1 MQAIILQIVGLLI
14 ITTLIVL
21 FYSKPNIESVETKTY
36 AKLIGLNFLFLVVGI
51 STYIVAKLIGNFNL
65 INILQ
70 KTYMSILALLNL
82 YSMFYCISI
91 YDKEEKLSNLKKI
104 LSAITI
110 ISILLIIV
118 LPLNVIFEGDL
129 LDGEGLSYDVA
140 LWHTILSFTFFLII
154 TLYLLIKKYSLKKIS
169 PYIILIILYLIGF
182 LIRSCYKELIFEG
195 FFYAYILF
203 IMYNTIENPD
213 VKTAKELAFQ
223 KKLAEESSRK
233 TLSLIEDMS
242 EELKSSVKD
251 LELISNTKI
260 DKNNI
265 KELNNVL
272 SSFQENSVKLNDK
285 ISSILDLAV
294 VKSEPRIVTY
304 KYETLDMLDK
314 LKQFLEI
321 EKEDKIKLEMKIS
334 NKLPLVLYGD
344 EAGIIKVVLYF
355 FDLVSSI
362 LSKKNILLEID
373 DIKVGNFAKLRFKFI
388 TNDKSILNYV
398 VEDKKTKK
406 LKLKITNSINY
417 EIINNLLDKTNGNI
431 TIIKDKDNINLILSI
446 NQRLISEYDIIS
458 KKEENRNIKIKYHNY
473 SGKKLLLV
481 DNNNLKLKEMKT
493 LLKPYNIDVTVA
505 QNLEEMGSKLSE
517 DEIFDMIIIDDIIP
531 NFEIDSFAKEII
543 KDQNGI
549 LNYIKKQAKYNIATI
564 IMVTPNNKKIEEQ
577 YIKYGFNDYIIK
589 PVNKEN
595 IDKILYSLSKSKF
608 RSSFHLK
615 EKEKN
620 YVKEKGL
627 EVIKTHAYDLLKKR
641 LVPAYIV
648 NDGKQTP
655 MRGHPVFIA
664 EHATAT
670 CCRSCLYKWYQIP
683 KGRDLKK
690 EELDY
695 IVNIIMSWIK
705 KEMEKKEK

>member
-129 LDGEGLSYDVA
+129 LDGEGLSYTVA
-140 LWHTILSFTFFLII
+140 LGHTVLSFTFFLII

-213 VKTAKELAFQ
+213 VKMAKELVFQ

-417 EIINNLLDKTNGNI
+417 EIINNLLDKMNGNI

-595 IDKILYSLSKSKF
+595 IDKILNKYFK
-608 RSSFHLK
+608 
-615 EKEKN
+615 
-620 YVKEKGL
+620 VKE
-627 EVIKTHAYDLLKKR
+627 
-641 LVPAYIV
+641 
-648 NDGKQTP
+648 
-655 MRGHPVFIA
+655 
-664 EHATAT
+664 
-670 CCRSCLYKWYQIP
+670 
-683 KGRDLKK
+683 
-690 EELDY
+690 
-695 IVNIIMSWIK
+695 
-705 KEMEKKEK
+705 

>member
-104 LSAITI
+104 LLSITI
-110 ISILLIIV
+110 ISILLIIA

-140 LWHTILSFTFFLII
+140 LGHTILSFTFFLII

-213 VKTAKELAFQ
+213 VKMAKELVFQ

-417 EIINNLLDKTNGNI
+417 EIINNLLDKMNGNI
-431 TIIKDKDNINLILSI
+431 TIIKDKDNINLILSV

-595 IDKILYSLSKSKF
+595 IDKILNKYFK
-608 RSSFHLK
+608 
-615 EKEKN
+615 
-620 YVKEKGL
+620 VKE
-627 EVIKTHAYDLLKKR
+627 
-641 LVPAYIV
+641 
-648 NDGKQTP
+648 
-655 MRGHPVFIA
+655 
-664 EHATAT
+664 
-670 CCRSCLYKWYQIP
+670 
-683 KGRDLKK
+683 
-690 EELDY
+690 
-695 IVNIIMSWIK
+695 
-705 KEMEKKEK
+705 

>member
-129 LDGEGLSYDVA
+129 LDGEGLSYTVA
-140 LWHTILSFTFFLII
+140 LGHTVLSFTFFLII

-213 VKTAKELAFQ
+213 VKTTKELAFQ

-294 VKSEPRIVTY
+294 VKSEPKIVTY

-417 EIINNLLDKTNGNI
+417 EIINNLLDKMNGNI

-595 IDKILYSLSKSKF
+595 IDKILNKYFK
-608 RSSFHLK
+608 
-615 EKEKN
+615 
-620 YVKEKGL
+620 VKE
-627 EVIKTHAYDLLKKR
+627 
-641 LVPAYIV
+641 
-648 NDGKQTP
+648 
-655 MRGHPVFIA
+655 
-664 EHATAT
+664 
-670 CCRSCLYKWYQIP
+670 
-683 KGRDLKK
+683 
-690 EELDY
+690 
-695 IVNIIMSWIK
+695 
-705 KEMEKKEK
+705 

>member
-91 YDKEEKLSNLKKI
+91 YDKEEKLSNFKKI
-104 LSAITI
+104 LLSITI
-110 ISILLIIV
+110 ISILLIIA

-129 LDGEGLSYDVA
+129 LDGEGLSYTVA
-140 LWHTILSFTFFLII
+140 LGHTVLSFTFFLII

-182 LIRSCYKELIFEG
+182 LIRSCYIELIFEG

-213 VKTAKELAFQ
+213 VKTTKELAFQ

-417 EIINNLLDKTNGNI
+417 EIINNLLDKMNGNI

-564 IMVTPNNKKIEEQ
+564 IMVTPNNKRIEEQ

-595 IDKILYSLSKSKF
+595 IDKILNKYFKA
-608 RSSFHLK
+608 K
-615 EKEKN
+615 E
-620 YVKEKGL
+620 
-627 EVIKTHAYDLLKKR
+627 
-641 LVPAYIV
+641 
-648 NDGKQTP
+648 
-655 MRGHPVFIA
+655 
-664 EHATAT
+664 
-670 CCRSCLYKWYQIP
+670 
-683 KGRDLKK
+683 
-690 EELDY
+690 
-695 IVNIIMSWIK
+695 
-705 KEMEKKEK
+705 

>member
-417 EIINNLLDKTNGNI
+417 EIINNLLDKMNGNI

-564 IMVTPNNKKIEEQ
+564 IMVTPNNKNIEEQ

-595 IDKILYSLSKSKF
+595 IDKILNKYFK
-608 RSSFHLK
+608 
-615 EKEKN
+615 
-620 YVKEKGL
+620 VKE
-627 EVIKTHAYDLLKKR
+627 
-641 LVPAYIV
+641 
-648 NDGKQTP
+648 
-655 MRGHPVFIA
+655 
-664 EHATAT
+664 
-670 CCRSCLYKWYQIP
+670 
-683 KGRDLKK
+683 
-690 EELDY
+690 
-695 IVNIIMSWIK
+695 
-705 KEMEKKEK
+705 

>member
-129 LDGEGLSYDVA
+129 LDGEGLSYTVA
-140 LWHTILSFTFFLII
+140 LGHTVLSFTFFLII

-169 PYIILIILYLIGF
+169 PYIILIILCLIGF

-213 VKTAKELAFQ
+213 VKTTKELAFQ

-417 EIINNLLDKTNGNI
+417 EIINNLLDKMNGNI

-595 IDKILYSLSKSKF
+595 IDKILNKYFK
-608 RSSFHLK
+608 
-615 EKEKN
+615 
-620 YVKEKGL
+620 VKE
-627 EVIKTHAYDLLKKR
+627 
-641 LVPAYIV
+641 
-648 NDGKQTP
+648 
-655 MRGHPVFIA
+655 
-664 EHATAT
+664 
-670 CCRSCLYKWYQIP
+670 
-683 KGRDLKK
+683 
-690 EELDY
+690 
-695 IVNIIMSWIK
+695 
-705 KEMEKKEK
+705 

>member
-21 FYSKPNIESVETKTY
+21 FYSKPNIESVEIKTY

-104 LSAITI
+104 LLSITI
-110 ISILLIIV
+110 ISILLIIA

-140 LWHTILSFTFFLII
+140 LGHTILSFTFFLII

-213 VKTAKELAFQ
+213 VKMAKELVFQ

-344 EAGIIKVVLYF
+344 EAEIIKVVLYF

-417 EIINNLLDKTNGNI
+417 EIINNLLDKMNGNI

-595 IDKILYSLSKSKF
+595 IDKILNKYFK
-608 RSSFHLK
+608 
-615 EKEKN
+615 
-620 YVKEKGL
+620 VKE
-627 EVIKTHAYDLLKKR
+627 
-641 LVPAYIV
+641 
-648 NDGKQTP
+648 
-655 MRGHPVFIA
+655 
-664 EHATAT
+664 
-670 CCRSCLYKWYQIP
+670 
-683 KGRDLKK
+683 
-690 EELDY
+690 
-695 IVNIIMSWIK
+695 
-705 KEMEKKEK
+705 

>member
-104 LSAITI
+104 LLSITI
-110 ISILLIIV
+110 ISILLIIA

-417 EIINNLLDKTNGNI
+417 EIINNLLDKMNGNI

-595 IDKILYSLSKSKF
+595 IDKILNKYFKA
-608 RSSFHLK
+608 K
-615 EKEKN
+615 E
-620 YVKEKGL
+620 
-627 EVIKTHAYDLLKKR
+627 
-641 LVPAYIV
+641 
-648 NDGKQTP
+648 
-655 MRGHPVFIA
+655 
-664 EHATAT
+664 
-670 CCRSCLYKWYQIP
+670 
-683 KGRDLKK
+683 
-690 EELDY
+690 
-695 IVNIIMSWIK
+695 
-705 KEMEKKEK
+705 

>member
-129 LDGEGLSYDVA
+129 LDGEGLSYTVA
-140 LWHTILSFTFFLII
+140 LGHTVLSFTFFLII

-213 VKTAKELAFQ
+213 VKTTKELAFQ

-417 EIINNLLDKTNGNI
+417 EIINNLLDKMNGNI

-505 QNLEEMGSKLSE
+505 QSLEEMGNKLSD
-517 DEIFDMIIIDDIIP
+517 DETFDMIIIDDIIP
-531 NFEIDSFAKEII
+531 NFEIDSFTKEII

-549 LNYIKKQAKYNIATI
+549 LNYIKKQAKYNITTI

-595 IDKILYSLSKSKF
+595 IDKILNKYFK
-608 RSSFHLK
+608 
-615 EKEKN
+615 
-620 YVKEKGL
+620 VKE
-627 EVIKTHAYDLLKKR
+627 
-641 LVPAYIV
+641 
-648 NDGKQTP
+648 
-655 MRGHPVFIA
+655 
-664 EHATAT
+664 
-670 CCRSCLYKWYQIP
+670 
-683 KGRDLKK
+683 
-690 EELDY
+690 
-695 IVNIIMSWIK
+695 
-705 KEMEKKEK
+705 

>member
-91 YDKEEKLSNLKKI
+91 YDKEEKLSNFKKI
-104 LSAITI
+104 LLSITI
-110 ISILLIIV
+110 ISILLIIA

-213 VKTAKELAFQ
+213 VKTTKELAFQ

-417 EIINNLLDKTNGNI
+417 EIINNLLDKMNGNI

-595 IDKILYSLSKSKF
+595 IDKILNKYFK
-608 RSSFHLK
+608 
-615 EKEKN
+615 
-620 YVKEKGL
+620 VKE
-627 EVIKTHAYDLLKKR
+627 
-641 LVPAYIV
+641 
-648 NDGKQTP
+648 
-655 MRGHPVFIA
+655 
-664 EHATAT
+664 
-670 CCRSCLYKWYQIP
+670 
-683 KGRDLKK
+683 
-690 EELDY
+690 
-695 IVNIIMSWIK
+695 
-705 KEMEKKEK
+705 

>member
-104 LSAITI
+104 LLSITI
-110 ISILLIIV
+110 ISILLIIA

-129 LDGEGLSYDVA
+129 LDGEGLSYTVA
-140 LWHTILSFTFFLII
+140 LGHTVLSFTFFLII

-213 VKTAKELAFQ
+213 VKTTKELAFQ

-334 NKLPLVLYGD
+334 NKLPLVLYGE

-398 VEDKKTKK
+398 AEDKKTKK

-431 TIIKDKDNINLILSI
+431 TIIKDKDNINLILSV

-564 IMVTPNNKKIEEQ
+564 IMVTPNNKRIEEQ

-595 IDKILYSLSKSKF
+595 IDKILNKYFKA
-608 RSSFHLK
+608 K
-615 EKEKN
+615 E
-620 YVKEKGL
+620 
-627 EVIKTHAYDLLKKR
+627 
-641 LVPAYIV
+641 
-648 NDGKQTP
+648 
-655 MRGHPVFIA
+655 
-664 EHATAT
+664 
-670 CCRSCLYKWYQIP
+670 
-683 KGRDLKK
+683 
-690 EELDY
+690 
-695 IVNIIMSWIK
+695 
-705 KEMEKKEK
+705 

>member
-154 TLYLLIKKYSLKKIS
+154 TLYLLIKKYSLKKIF

-417 EIINNLLDKTNGNI
+417 EIINNLLDKMNGNI

-595 IDKILYSLSKSKF
+595 IDKILNKYFKA
-608 RSSFHLK
+608 K
-615 EKEKN
+615 E
-620 YVKEKGL
+620 
-627 EVIKTHAYDLLKKR
+627 
-641 LVPAYIV
+641 
-648 NDGKQTP
+648 
-655 MRGHPVFIA
+655 
-664 EHATAT
+664 
-670 CCRSCLYKWYQIP
+670 
-683 KGRDLKK
+683 
-690 EELDY
+690 
-695 IVNIIMSWIK
+695 
-705 KEMEKKEK
+705 

>member
-104 LSAITI
+104 LLSITI
-110 ISILLIIV
+110 ISILLIIA

-140 LWHTILSFTFFLII
+140 LGHTILSFTFFLII

-213 VKTAKELAFQ
+213 VKTTKELAFQ

-417 EIINNLLDKTNGNI
+417 EIINNLLDKMNGNI

-595 IDKILYSLSKSKF
+595 IDKILNKYFKA
-608 RSSFHLK
+608 K
-615 EKEKN
+615 E
-620 YVKEKGL
+620 
-627 EVIKTHAYDLLKKR
+627 
-641 LVPAYIV
+641 
-648 NDGKQTP
+648 
-655 MRGHPVFIA
+655 
-664 EHATAT
+664 
-670 CCRSCLYKWYQIP
+670 
-683 KGRDLKK
+683 
-690 EELDY
+690 
-695 IVNIIMSWIK
+695 
-705 KEMEKKEK
+705 

>member
-104 LSAITI
+104 LLSITI
-110 ISILLIIV
+110 ISILLIIA

-140 LWHTILSFTFFLII
+140 LGHTILSFTFFLII

-169 PYIILIILYLIGF
+169 PYIILIVLYLIGF

-417 EIINNLLDKTNGNI
+417 EIINNLLDKMNGNI

-595 IDKILYSLSKSKF
+595 IDKILNKYFKA
-608 RSSFHLK
+608 K
-615 EKEKN
+615 E
-620 YVKEKGL
+620 
-627 EVIKTHAYDLLKKR
+627 
-641 LVPAYIV
+641 
-648 NDGKQTP
+648 
-655 MRGHPVFIA
+655 
-664 EHATAT
+664 
-670 CCRSCLYKWYQIP
+670 
-683 KGRDLKK
+683 
-690 EELDY
+690 
-695 IVNIIMSWIK
+695 
-705 KEMEKKEK
+705 

>member
-91 YDKEEKLSNLKKI
+91 YDKEEKLSNFKKI
-104 LSAITI
+104 LLSITI
-110 ISILLIIV
+110 ISILLIIA

-129 LDGEGLSYDVA
+129 LDGEGLSYTVA
-140 LWHTILSFTFFLII
+140 LGHTVLSFTFFLII

-213 VKTAKELAFQ
+213 VKMAKELVFQ

-294 VKSEPRIVTY
+294 VKSKPRIVTY

-417 EIINNLLDKTNGNI
+417 EIINNLLEKTNGNI
-431 TIIKDKDNINLILSI
+431 TIIKDKYNVNLILSV
-446 NQRLISEYDIIS
+446 NQRLVSEYDIIS
-458 KKEENRNIKIKYHNY
+458 EKEENRNIKIKYHNY

-595 IDKILYSLSKSKF
+595 IDKILNKYFK
-608 RSSFHLK
+608 
-615 EKEKN
+615 
-620 YVKEKGL
+620 VKE
-627 EVIKTHAYDLLKKR
+627 
-641 LVPAYIV
+641 
-648 NDGKQTP
+648 
-655 MRGHPVFIA
+655 
-664 EHATAT
+664 
-670 CCRSCLYKWYQIP
+670 
-683 KGRDLKK
+683 
-690 EELDY
+690 
-695 IVNIIMSWIK
+695 
-705 KEMEKKEK
+705 

>member
-118 LPLNVIFEGDL
+118 LPLNVIFEGYL
-129 LDGEGLSYDVA
+129 LDGEGLSYTVA
-140 LWHTILSFTFFLII
+140 LGHTVLSFTFFLII

-213 VKTAKELAFQ
+213 VKTTKELAFQ

-417 EIINNLLDKTNGNI
+417 EIINNLLDKMNGNI

-564 IMVTPNNKKIEEQ
+564 IMVTPNNKRIEEQ

-595 IDKILYSLSKSKF
+595 IDKILNKYFK
-608 RSSFHLK
+608 
-615 EKEKN
+615 
-620 YVKEKGL
+620 VKE
-627 EVIKTHAYDLLKKR
+627 
-641 LVPAYIV
+641 
-648 NDGKQTP
+648 
-655 MRGHPVFIA
+655 
-664 EHATAT
+664 
-670 CCRSCLYKWYQIP
+670 
-683 KGRDLKK
+683 
-690 EELDY
+690 
-695 IVNIIMSWIK
+695 
-705 KEMEKKEK
+705 

>member
-91 YDKEEKLSNLKKI
+91 YDKEEKLSNFKKI
-104 LSAITI
+104 LLSITI
-110 ISILLIIV
+110 ISILLIIA

-129 LDGEGLSYDVA
+129 LDGEGLSYTVA
-140 LWHTILSFTFFLII
+140 LGHTVLSFTFFLII

-213 VKTAKELAFQ
+213 VKTTKELAFQ

-417 EIINNLLDKTNGNI
+417 EIINNLLDKMNGNI

-564 IMVTPNNKKIEEQ
+564 IMVTPNNKNIEEQ

-595 IDKILYSLSKSKF
+595 IDKILNKYFK
-608 RSSFHLK
+608 
-615 EKEKN
+615 
-620 YVKEKGL
+620 VKE
-627 EVIKTHAYDLLKKR
+627 
-641 LVPAYIV
+641 
-648 NDGKQTP
+648 
-655 MRGHPVFIA
+655 
-664 EHATAT
+664 
-670 CCRSCLYKWYQIP
+670 
-683 KGRDLKK
+683 
-690 EELDY
+690 
-695 IVNIIMSWIK
+695 
-705 KEMEKKEK
+705 

>member
-91 YDKEEKLSNLKKI
+91 YDKEEKLSNFKKI
-104 LSAITI
+104 LLSITI
-110 ISILLIIV
+110 ISILLIIA

-129 LDGEGLSYDVA
+129 LDGEGLSYTVA
-140 LWHTILSFTFFLII
+140 LGHTVLSFTFFLII

-213 VKTAKELAFQ
+213 VKTTKELAFQ

-334 NKLPLVLYGD
+334 NKLPLVLYGE

-398 VEDKKTKK
+398 AEDKKTKK

-431 TIIKDKDNINLILSI
+431 TIIKDKDNINLILSV

-564 IMVTPNNKKIEEQ
+564 IMVTPNNKRIEEQ

-595 IDKILYSLSKSKF
+595 IDKILNKYFKA
-608 RSSFHLK
+608 K
-615 EKEKN
+615 E
-620 YVKEKGL
+620 
-627 EVIKTHAYDLLKKR
+627 
-641 LVPAYIV
+641 
-648 NDGKQTP
+648 
-655 MRGHPVFIA
+655 
-664 EHATAT
+664 
-670 CCRSCLYKWYQIP
+670 
-683 KGRDLKK
+683 
-690 EELDY
+690 
-695 IVNIIMSWIK
+695 
-705 KEMEKKEK
+705 

>member
-373 DIKVGNFAKLRFKFI
+373 DIKVGNFAKLRFKLI

-417 EIINNLLDKTNGNI
+417 EIINNLLDKMNGNI

-595 IDKILYSLSKSKF
+595 IDKILNKYFKA
-608 RSSFHLK
+608 K
-615 EKEKN
+615 E
-620 YVKEKGL
+620 
-627 EVIKTHAYDLLKKR
+627 
-641 LVPAYIV
+641 
-648 NDGKQTP
+648 
-655 MRGHPVFIA
+655 
-664 EHATAT
+664 
-670 CCRSCLYKWYQIP
+670 
-683 KGRDLKK
+683 
-690 EELDY
+690 
-695 IVNIIMSWIK
+695 
-705 KEMEKKEK
+705 

>member
-104 LSAITI
+104 LLSITI
-110 ISILLIIV
+110 ISILLIIA

-140 LWHTILSFTFFLII
+140 LGHTILSFTFFLII

-169 PYIILIILYLIGF
+169 PYIILIVLYLIGF

-213 VKTAKELAFQ
+213 VKMAKELVFQ

-233 TLSLIEDMS
+233 TLSLIEDIS

-417 EIINNLLDKTNGNI
+417 EIINNLLEKTNGNI
-431 TIIKDKDNINLILSI
+431 TIIKDKDNVNLILSV
-446 NQRLISEYDIIS
+446 NQRLVSEYDIIS
-458 KKEENRNIKIKYHNY
+458 EKEENRNIKIKYHNY

-481 DNNNLKLKEMKT
+481 DNNNLKLKEIKT

-564 IMVTPNNKKIEEQ
+564 IMVTPNNKNIEEQ

-595 IDKILYSLSKSKF
+595 IDKILNKYFK
-608 RSSFHLK
+608 
-615 EKEKN
+615 
-620 YVKEKGL
+620 VKE
-627 EVIKTHAYDLLKKR
+627 
-641 LVPAYIV
+641 
-648 NDGKQTP
+648 
-655 MRGHPVFIA
+655 
-664 EHATAT
+664 
-670 CCRSCLYKWYQIP
+670 
-683 KGRDLKK
+683 
-690 EELDY
+690 
-695 IVNIIMSWIK
+695 
-705 KEMEKKEK
+705 

>member
-91 YDKEEKLSNLKKI
+91 YDKEEKLSNFKKI
-104 LSAITI
+104 LLSITI
-110 ISILLIIV
+110 ISILLIIA

-129 LDGEGLSYDVA
+129 LDGEGLSYTVA
-140 LWHTILSFTFFLII
+140 LGHTVLSFTFFLII

-182 LIRSCYKELIFEG
+182 LIRSCYKELIFED

-213 VKTAKELAFQ
+213 VKTTKELAFQ

-355 FDLVSSI
+355 FNLVSSI

-417 EIINNLLDKTNGNI
+417 EIINNLLDKMNGNI

-564 IMVTPNNKKIEEQ
+564 IMVTPNNKRIEEQ

-595 IDKILYSLSKSKF
+595 IDKILNKYFKA
-608 RSSFHLK
+608 K
-615 EKEKN
+615 E
-620 YVKEKGL
+620 
-627 EVIKTHAYDLLKKR
+627 
-641 LVPAYIV
+641 
-648 NDGKQTP
+648 
-655 MRGHPVFIA
+655 
-664 EHATAT
+664 
-670 CCRSCLYKWYQIP
+670 
-683 KGRDLKK
+683 
-690 EELDY
+690 
-695 IVNIIMSWIK
+695 
-705 KEMEKKEK
+705 

>member
-169 PYIILIILYLIGF
+169 PYIILIILYLIVF

-417 EIINNLLDKTNGNI
+417 EIINNLLDKMNGNI

-589 PVNKEN
+589 PVN
-595 IDKILYSLSKSKF
+595 
-608 RSSFHLK
+608 
-615 EKEKN
+615 
-620 YVKEKGL
+620 G
-627 EVIKTHAYDLLKKR
+627 
-641 LVPAYIV
+641 
-648 NDGKQTP
+648 
-655 MRGHPVFIA
+655 
-664 EHATAT
+664 
-670 CCRSCLYKWYQIP
+670 
-683 KGRDLKK
+683 
-690 EELDY
+690 
-695 IVNIIMSWIK
+695 
-705 KEMEKKEK
+705 

>member
-91 YDKEEKLSNLKKI
+91 YDKEEKLSNFKKI
-104 LSAITI
+104 LLSITI
-110 ISILLIIV
+110 ISILLIIA

-213 VKTAKELAFQ
+213 VKMAKELVFQ

-294 VKSEPRIVTY
+294 VKSKPRIVTY

-417 EIINNLLDKTNGNI
+417 EIINNLLEKTNGNI
-431 TIIKDKDNINLILSI
+431 TIIKDKYNVNLILSV
-446 NQRLISEYDIIS
+446 NQRLVSEYDIIS
-458 KKEENRNIKIKYHNY
+458 EKEENRNIKIKYHNY

-481 DNNNLKLKEMKT
+481 DNNNLKLKEMKI

-505 QNLEEMGSKLSE
+505 QSLEEMGNKLSD
-517 DEIFDMIIIDDIIP
+517 DETFDMIIIDDIIP
-531 NFEIDSFAKEII
+531 NFEIDSFTKEII

-549 LNYIKKQAKYNIATI
+549 LNYIKKQAKYNITTI

-595 IDKILYSLSKSKF
+595 IDKILNKYFKA
-608 RSSFHLK
+608 K
-615 EKEKN
+615 E
-620 YVKEKGL
+620 
-627 EVIKTHAYDLLKKR
+627 
-641 LVPAYIV
+641 
-648 NDGKQTP
+648 
-655 MRGHPVFIA
+655 
-664 EHATAT
+664 
-670 CCRSCLYKWYQIP
+670 
-683 KGRDLKK
+683 
-690 EELDY
+690 
-695 IVNIIMSWIK
+695 
-705 KEMEKKEK
+705 

>member
-195 FFYAYILF
+195 LFYAYILF

-417 EIINNLLDKTNGNI
+417 EIINNLLDKMNGNI

-595 IDKILYSLSKSKF
+595 IDKILNKYFK
-608 RSSFHLK
+608 
-615 EKEKN
+615 
-620 YVKEKGL
+620 VKE
-627 EVIKTHAYDLLKKR
+627 
-641 LVPAYIV
+641 
-648 NDGKQTP
+648 
-655 MRGHPVFIA
+655 
-664 EHATAT
+664 
-670 CCRSCLYKWYQIP
+670 
-683 KGRDLKK
+683 
-690 EELDY
+690 
-695 IVNIIMSWIK
+695 
-705 KEMEKKEK
+705 

>member
-91 YDKEEKLSNLKKI
+91 YDKEEKLSNFKKI
-104 LSAITI
+104 LLSITI
-110 ISILLIIV
+110 ISILLIIA

-213 VKTAKELAFQ
+213 VKMAKELAFQ
-223 KKLAEESSRK
+223 KKLADESSRK

-431 TIIKDKDNINLILSI
+431 TIIKDKDNINLILSV

-595 IDKILYSLSKSKF
+595 IDKILNKYFK
-608 RSSFHLK
+608 
-615 EKEKN
+615 
-620 YVKEKGL
+620 VKE
-627 EVIKTHAYDLLKKR
+627 
-641 LVPAYIV
+641 
-648 NDGKQTP
+648 
-655 MRGHPVFIA
+655 
-664 EHATAT
+664 
-670 CCRSCLYKWYQIP
+670 
-683 KGRDLKK
+683 
-690 EELDY
+690 
-695 IVNIIMSWIK
+695 
-705 KEMEKKEK
+705 

>member
-21 FYSKPNIESVETKTY
+21 FYSKPNIESVEIKTY

-223 KKLAEESSRK
+223 KKLADESSRK

-344 EAGIIKVVLYF
+344 KAGIIKVVLYF

-417 EIINNLLDKTNGNI
+417 EIINNLLDKMNGNI

-564 IMVTPNNKKIEEQ
+564 IMVTPNNKRIEEQ

-595 IDKILYSLSKSKF
+595 IDKILNKYFKA
-608 RSSFHLK
+608 K
-615 EKEKN
+615 E
-620 YVKEKGL
+620 
-627 EVIKTHAYDLLKKR
+627 
-641 LVPAYIV
+641 
-648 NDGKQTP
+648 
-655 MRGHPVFIA
+655 
-664 EHATAT
+664 
-670 CCRSCLYKWYQIP
+670 
-683 KGRDLKK
+683 
-690 EELDY
+690 
-695 IVNIIMSWIK
+695 
-705 KEMEKKEK
+705 

>member
-21 FYSKPNIESVETKTY
+21 FYSKPNIESVEIKTY

-417 EIINNLLDKTNGNI
+417 EIINNLLDKMNGNI

-595 IDKILYSLSKSKF
+595 IDKILNKYFKA
-608 RSSFHLK
+608 K
-615 EKEKN
+615 E
-620 YVKEKGL
+620 
-627 EVIKTHAYDLLKKR
+627 
-641 LVPAYIV
+641 
-648 NDGKQTP
+648 
-655 MRGHPVFIA
+655 
-664 EHATAT
+664 
-670 CCRSCLYKWYQIP
+670 
-683 KGRDLKK
+683 
-690 EELDY
+690 
-695 IVNIIMSWIK
+695 
-705 KEMEKKEK
+705 

>member
-129 LDGEGLSYDVA
+129 LDGEGLSYTVA
-140 LWHTILSFTFFLII
+140 LGHTVLSFTFFLII

-213 VKTAKELAFQ
+213 VKTTKELAFQ

-321 EKEDKIKLEMKIS
+321 EKEDKIKLEIKIS

-417 EIINNLLDKTNGNI
+417 EIINNLLDKMNGNI

-595 IDKILYSLSKSKF
+595 IDKILNKYFK
-608 RSSFHLK
+608 
-615 EKEKN
+615 
-620 YVKEKGL
+620 VKE
-627 EVIKTHAYDLLKKR
+627 
-641 LVPAYIV
+641 
-648 NDGKQTP
+648 
-655 MRGHPVFIA
+655 
-664 EHATAT
+664 
-670 CCRSCLYKWYQIP
+670 
-683 KGRDLKK
+683 
-690 EELDY
+690 
-695 IVNIIMSWIK
+695 
-705 KEMEKKEK
+705 

>member
-223 KKLAEESSRK
+223 KKLADESSRK

-417 EIINNLLDKTNGNI
+417 EIINNLLDKMNGNI

-564 IMVTPNNKKIEEQ
+564 IMVTPNNKRIEEQ

-595 IDKILYSLSKSKF
+595 IDKILNKYFKA
-608 RSSFHLK
+608 K
-615 EKEKN
+615 E
-620 YVKEKGL
+620 
-627 EVIKTHAYDLLKKR
+627 
-641 LVPAYIV
+641 
-648 NDGKQTP
+648 
-655 MRGHPVFIA
+655 
-664 EHATAT
+664 
-670 CCRSCLYKWYQIP
+670 
-683 KGRDLKK
+683 
-690 EELDY
+690 
-695 IVNIIMSWIK
+695 
-705 KEMEKKEK
+705 

>member
-51 STYIVAKLIGNFNL
+51 SIYIVAKLIGNFNL

-91 YDKEEKLSNLKKI
+91 YDKEEKLSNFKKI
-104 LSAITI
+104 LLSITI
-110 ISILLIIV
+110 ISILLIIA

-213 VKTAKELAFQ
+213 VKMAKELAFQ
-223 KKLAEESSRK
+223 KKLADESSRK

-417 EIINNLLDKTNGNI
+417 EIINNLLDKMNGNI

-595 IDKILYSLSKSKF
+595 IDKILNKYFKA
-608 RSSFHLK
+608 K
-615 EKEKN
+615 E
-620 YVKEKGL
+620 
-627 EVIKTHAYDLLKKR
+627 
-641 LVPAYIV
+641 
-648 NDGKQTP
+648 
-655 MRGHPVFIA
+655 
-664 EHATAT
+664 
-670 CCRSCLYKWYQIP
+670 
-683 KGRDLKK
+683 
-690 EELDY
+690 
-695 IVNIIMSWIK
+695 
-705 KEMEKKEK
+705 

>member
-129 LDGEGLSYDVA
+129 LDGEGLSYTVA
-140 LWHTILSFTFFLII
+140 LGHTVLSFTFFLII

-213 VKTAKELAFQ
+213 VKTTKELAFQ

-417 EIINNLLDKTNGNI
+417 EIINNLLDKMNGNI

-481 DNNNLKLKEMKT
+481 YNNNLKLKEMKT

-595 IDKILYSLSKSKF
+595 IDKILNKYFK
-608 RSSFHLK
+608 
-615 EKEKN
+615 
-620 YVKEKGL
+620 VKE
-627 EVIKTHAYDLLKKR
+627 
-641 LVPAYIV
+641 
-648 NDGKQTP
+648 
-655 MRGHPVFIA
+655 
-664 EHATAT
+664 
-670 CCRSCLYKWYQIP
+670 
-683 KGRDLKK
+683 
-690 EELDY
+690 
-695 IVNIIMSWIK
+695 
-705 KEMEKKEK
+705 

>member
-91 YDKEEKLSNLKKI
+91 YDKEEKLSNFKKI
-104 LSAITI
+104 LLSITI
-110 ISILLIIV
+110 ISILLIIA

-213 VKTAKELAFQ
+213 VKMAKELAFQ
-223 KKLAEESSRK
+223 KKLADESSRK

-417 EIINNLLDKTNGNI
+417 EIINNLLDKMNGNI

-595 IDKILYSLSKSKF
+595 IDKILNKYFK
-608 RSSFHLK
+608 
-615 EKEKN
+615 
-620 YVKEKGL
+620 VKE
-627 EVIKTHAYDLLKKR
+627 
-641 LVPAYIV
+641 
-648 NDGKQTP
+648 
-655 MRGHPVFIA
+655 
-664 EHATAT
+664 
-670 CCRSCLYKWYQIP
+670 
-683 KGRDLKK
+683 
-690 EELDY
+690 
-695 IVNIIMSWIK
+695 
-705 KEMEKKEK
+705 

>member
-104 LSAITI
+104 LLSITI
-110 ISILLIIV
+110 ISILLIIA

-140 LWHTILSFTFFLII
+140 LGHTILSFTFFLII

-213 VKTAKELAFQ
+213 VKMAKELVFQ

-417 EIINNLLDKTNGNI
+417 EIINNLLDKMNGNI

-595 IDKILYSLSKSKF
+595 IDKILNKYFKA
-608 RSSFHLK
+608 K
-615 EKEKN
+615 E
-620 YVKEKGL
+620 
-627 EVIKTHAYDLLKKR
+627 
-641 LVPAYIV
+641 
-648 NDGKQTP
+648 
-655 MRGHPVFIA
+655 
-664 EHATAT
+664 
-670 CCRSCLYKWYQIP
+670 
-683 KGRDLKK
+683 
-690 EELDY
+690 
-695 IVNIIMSWIK
+695 
-705 KEMEKKEK
+705 